1 MIKVLR
7 KIFYLILF
15 SIIFIIPSRSYT
27 QQYWLTLNSP
37 TNQFLKECSF
47 VDSLR
52 GWVAGDSG
60 TIIHTSNGG
69 VNWVFQ
75 NTNIGYEDVVSI
87 FFLNERLGW
96 ALSWDITFDTNSF
109 GTNILSTT
117 NGGINWGHVRY
128 PVDDIFIN
136 TITFVDS
143 LTGFLGGYPGIFV
156 KTTNGGLNWY
166 QVELDSSFF
175 AGFPPLRFS
184 FYNSQYGFACG
195 GVFDIAGVIWKT
207 TNYGESWISY
217 GVGPEPIFDIEIFN
231 LTTSLGVGGDL
242 EYGPTVVRTT
252 NSGTNWGYE
261 TLQLFGTAYALS
273 FRTRAEGWAPLGFQP
288 GWIYTIDSGET
299 WDTYVAPDSSNLYD
313 VEFTDYRNGFAVG
326 KNGVIKK
333 YNSALINISNNN
345 QYLLPLE
352 ITLYQNY
359 PNPFNPISKIK
370 FYISK
375 PADTKLVVYDVLGR
389 EVIVLLNE
397 QLKQGLYEVEF
408 KVSNLPSG
416 LYFYQLTSGE
426 FSKTRKMILLK

>member
-1 MIKVLR
+1 LK
-7 KIFYLILF
+7 KYSYLILF
-15 SIIFIIPSRSYT
+15 SIILFIPSRSCP

-37 TNQFLKECSF
+37 TNNFLRECSF
-47 VDSLR
+47 VDSLN
-52 GWVAGDSG
+52 GWAAGDSG

-69 VNWVFQ
+69 LNWVIQ
-75 NTNIGYEDVVSI
+75 NASIGYEDVVSI
-87 FFLNERLGW
+87 FFLNKRLGW
-96 ALSWDITFDTNSF
+96 ALSWDVTFDTNSY

-117 NGGINWGHVRY
+117 NGGINWEHVRY
-128 PVDDIFIN
+128 PVDDVFIN

-156 KTTNGGLNWY
+156 KTTNGGLNWN
-166 QVELDSSFF
+166 QVELDTSFF
-175 AGFPPLRFS
+175 AGFPPLRFN
-184 FYNSQYGFACG
+184 FFNSQYGFACG
-195 GVFDIAGVIWKT
+195 GIMDIAGVIWRT
-207 TNYGESWISY
+207 TDFGERWISS

-231 LTTSLGVGGDL
+231 LTIALAVGGDL

-252 NSGTNWGYE
+252 NSGTNWEYE
-261 TLQLFGTAYALS
+261 TLQLFGTAYAVS
-273 FRTRAEGWAPLGFQP
+273 FRTRLEGWAPLGFQP
-288 GWIYTIDSGET
+288 GWIYTIDSGKT
-299 WDTYVAPDSSNLYD
+299 WNTYSESDSSSLYD
-313 VEFTDYRNGFAVG
+313 VEFTDNRNGFAIG

-359 PNPFNPISKIK
+359 PNPFNPVSKIK

-389 EVIVLLNE
+389 EVMVLLNE

-408 KVSNLPSG
+408 KGSNLPGG

-426 FSKTRKMILLK
+426 FYETRKMILLK